1 LLRQP
6 WHLFMLPI
14 GVYKTKM
21 IVLTKKPVI
30 LICLL
35 VLASGFESKAM
46 SAITDDRSADII
58 FIGDHIITVDSASAK
73 VAAVAVAGQ
82 DIVATGS
89 VEEVLKLKKS
99 STRVIELR
107 DNALV
112 PGFID
117 AHGHMT
123 IVAKLTEVIDLAS
136 PPVGR
141 IENIDDIVA
150 LVKSK
155 IDKQQLAPGTWVLG
169 FGYDDSLLE
178 EKRHPN
184 RDDLDQASLNH
195 PVMLTHVSGHLATVN
210 SAALRQQNID
220 QNTENPAGGVIRRRA
235 GSNEPNG
242 VMEETAMGLFSRN
255 LLAPIDDDKFE
266 HLVRQT
272 IQQYASYGI
281 TTIQDGGA
289 NMSDIERLRVSAKQK
304 PYAADIVVFPWS
316 NSFDDSQLAA
326 IEVEASYT
334 NGLRLGGVKFGL
346 DGSPQGRTA
355 FLSQPYNEGPP
366 GAAPDYRAYP
376 TYPAEKFNSKIAQ
389 LIERGTPTLVHANGD
404 AAIDMLIDGV
414 AAALDNRELPD
425 HRTVIIHAQLM
436 RKDQLEKTKRLGLVP
451 SYYSAHPFFWGDW
464 HRRSFGEERAAF
476 ISPAAETARMQIPFT
491 MHNDAPIVPPDMMR
505 LMWISVN
512 RKTRSGF
519 VLGPDQRLTPMQAL
533 HAITLGAAY
542 QYFEE
547 DKKGSITPGK
557 QADLVILERSPLLAS
572 PDTLKD
578 ISIVETFARGQS
590 VFKK

>member
-1 LLRQP
+1 
-6 WHLFMLPI
+6 
-14 GVYKTKM
+14 M
-21 IVLTKKPVI
+21 IVPVKKSVA

-35 VLASGFESKAM
+35 MLASGFEPKAM
-46 SAITDDRSADII
+46 NAVAGEQTADII
-58 FIGDHIITVDSASAK
+58 FIGDHIITVDAAS
-73 VAAVAVAGQ
+73 VGVTAVAVAGQ
-82 DIVATGS
+82 NIVATGPAK
-89 VEEVLKLKKS
+89 EILKLKTS
-99 STRVIELR
+99 STRVIELG

-123 IVAKLTEVIDLAS
+123 IVAKLTEMIDLAS

-141 IENIDDIVA
+141 IENINDIVA

-184 RDDLDQASLNH
+184 RDDLDRASLDH

-210 SAALRQQNID
+210 SAALQQQNID
-220 QNTENPAGGVIRRRA
+220 QNTSNPPGGVVRRRP
-235 GSNEPNG
+235 GSREPNG

-255 LLAPIDDDKFE
+255 LLAPIDDEKFE

-272 IQQYASYGI
+272 IKRYVSYGI

-289 NMSDIERLRVSAKQK
+289 NMSDIERLRVSAKRES
-304 PYAADIVVFPWS
+304 YAADVVVFPWS
-316 NSFDDSQLAA
+316 NFFDDDQLAA
-326 IEVEASYT
+326 IEAESSYT

-376 TYPAEKFNSKIAQ
+376 TYPAEKFNPKIAQ
-389 LIERGTPTLVHANGD
+389 LIERGIPTLVHANGD
-404 AAIDMLIDGV
+404 AAIDMLINGV
-414 AAALDNRELPD
+414 AAALDNREPPD

-436 RKDQLEKTKRLGLVP
+436 RKDQLESTKRLGLVP

-464 HRRSFGEERAAF
+464 HRQSFGEERAAF

-491 MHNDAPIVPPDMMR
+491 IHNDAPIVPPDMMR
-505 LMWISVN
+505 LMWIAVN
-512 RKTRSGF
+512 RKTRSDY

-547 DKKGSITPGK
+547 DKKGSITQGK
-557 QADLVILERSPLLAS
+557 QADLVILERNPLLAN

>member
-1 LLRQP
+1 
-6 WHLFMLPI
+6 
-14 GVYKTKM
+14 M
-21 IVLTKKPVI
+21 IVPVKKSVA

-35 VLASGFESKAM
+35 MLASGFEPKAM
-46 SAITDDRSADII
+46 NAVAGEQTADII
-58 FIGDHIITVDSASAK
+58 FIGDHIITVDAAS
-73 VAAVAVAGQ
+73 VGVTAVAVAGQ
-82 DIVATGS
+82 NIVATGPAK
-89 VEEVLKLKKS
+89 EILKLKTS
-99 STRVIELR
+99 STRVIELG

-123 IVAKLTEVIDLAS
+123 IVAKLAEMIDLAS

-141 IENIDDIVA
+141 VENINDIVA

-184 RDDLDQASLNH
+184 RDDLDRASLDH

-210 SAALRQQNID
+210 SAALQQQNID
-220 QNTENPAGGVIRRRA
+220 QNTSNPPGGVVRRRP
-235 GSNEPNG
+235 GSREPNG

-255 LLAPIDDDKFE
+255 LLAPIDDEKFE

-272 IQQYASYGI
+272 IKRYVSYGI

-289 NMSDIERLRVSAKQK
+289 NMSDIERLRVSAKRES
-304 PYAADIVVFPWS
+304 YAADVVVFPWS
-316 NSFDDSQLAA
+316 NFFDDDQLAA
-326 IEVEASYT
+326 IEAESSYT

-376 TYPAEKFNSKIAQ
+376 TYPAEKFNPKIAQ
-389 LIERGTPTLVHANGD
+389 LIERGIPTLVHANGD
-404 AAIDMLIDGV
+404 AAIDMLINGV
-414 AAALDNRELPD
+414 AAALDNREPPD

-436 RKDQLEKTKRLGLVP
+436 RKDQLESTKRLGLVP

-464 HRRSFGEERAAF
+464 HRQSFGEERAAF

-491 MHNDAPIVPPDMMR
+491 IHNDAPIVPPDMMR
-505 LMWISVN
+505 LMWIAVN
-512 RKTRSGF
+512 RKTRSDY

-547 DKKGSITPGK
+547 DKKGSIAPGK
-557 QADLVILERSPLLAS
+557 QADLVILERNPLLAN

>member
-1 LLRQP
+1 MILL
-6 WHLFMLPI
+6 
-14 GVYKTKM
+14 V
-21 IVLTKKPVI
+21 KKSVV

-35 VLASGFESKAM
+35 MLASGFEPKAM
-46 SAITDDRSADII
+46 NAVAGEQSADII
-58 FIGDHIITVDSASAK
+58 FIGDHIITVDATS
-73 VAAVAVAGQ
+73 VDVTAVAVAGQ
-82 DIVATGS
+82 DIIATGS
-89 VEEVLKLKKS
+89 AEEILKLKKK
-99 STRVIELR
+99 STRVIELG

-123 IVAKLTEVIDLAS
+123 IVAKLTEMIDLAS

-141 IENIDDIVA
+141 VENINDIVA

-184 RDDLDQASLNH
+184 RDDLDRASLDH

-210 SAALRQQNID
+210 SAALQQQNID
-220 QNTENPAGGVIRRRA
+220 QNTSNPPGGVVRRRP
-235 GSNEPNG
+235 GSREPNG

-255 LLAPIDDDKFE
+255 LLAPIDDEKFE

-272 IQQYASYGI
+272 IKRYVSYGI

-289 NMSDIERLRVSAKQK
+289 NMSDIERLRVSAKRES
-304 PYAADIVVFPWS
+304 YAADVVVFPWS
-316 NSFDDSQLAA
+316 NFFDDDQLAA
-326 IEVEASYT
+326 IEAESSYT

-376 TYPAEKFNSKIAQ
+376 TYPAEKFNPKIAQ
-389 LIERGTPTLVHANGD
+389 LIERRIPTLVHANGD
-404 AAIDMLIDGV
+404 AAIDMLINGV
-414 AAALDNRELPD
+414 AAALDNREPPD

-436 RKDQLEKTKRLGLVP
+436 RKDQLESTKRLGLVP

-464 HRRSFGEERAAF
+464 HRRSFGEKRAAF

-491 MHNDAPIVPPDMMR
+491 IHNDAPIVPPDMMR
-505 LMWISVN
+505 LMWIAVN
-512 RKTRSGF
+512 RKTRSDY

-547 DKKGSITPGK
+547 DKKGSIAPGK
-557 QADLVILERSPLLAS
+557 QADLVILERNPLLAN

>member
-1 LLRQP
+1 MILL
-6 WHLFMLPI
+6 
-14 GVYKTKM
+14 V
-21 IVLTKKPVI
+21 KKSVV

-35 VLASGFESKAM
+35 MLASGFEPKAM
-46 SAITDDRSADII
+46 NAVAGEQSADII
-58 FIGDHIITVDSASAK
+58 FIGDHIITVDATS
-73 VAAVAVAGQ
+73 VDVTAVAVAGQ
-82 DIVATGS
+82 NIVATGPAK
-89 VEEVLKLKKS
+89 EILKLKTS
-99 STRVIELR
+99 STRVIELG

-123 IVAKLTEVIDLAS
+123 IVAKLTEMIDLAS

-141 IENIDDIVA
+141 VENINDIVA

-184 RDDLDQASLNH
+184 RDDLDRASLDH

-210 SAALRQQNID
+210 SAALQQQNID
-220 QNTENPAGGVIRRRA
+220 QNTSNPPGGVVRRRP
-235 GSNEPNG
+235 GSREPNG

-255 LLAPIDDDKFE
+255 LLAPIDDEKFE

-272 IQQYASYGI
+272 IKRYVSYGI

-289 NMSDIERLRVSAKQK
+289 NMSDIERLRVSAKRES
-304 PYAADIVVFPWS
+304 YAADVVVFPWS
-316 NSFDDSQLAA
+316 NFFDDDQLAA
-326 IEVEASYT
+326 IEAESSYT

-376 TYPAEKFNSKIAQ
+376 TYPAEKFNPKIAQ
-389 LIERGTPTLVHANGD
+389 LIERRIPTLVHANGD
-404 AAIDMLIDGV
+404 AAIDMLINGV
-414 AAALDNRELPD
+414 AAALDNREPPD

-436 RKDQLEKTKRLGLVP
+436 RKDQLESTKRLGLVP

-464 HRRSFGEERAAF
+464 HRRSFGEKRAAF

-491 MHNDAPIVPPDMMR
+491 IHNDAPIVPPDMMR
-505 LMWISVN
+505 LMWIAVN
-512 RKTRSGF
+512 RKTRSDY

-547 DKKGSITPGK
+547 DKKGSIAPGK
-557 QADLVILERSPLLAS
+557 QADLVILERNPLLAN